1 LSSSFSRKLCKK
13 AKIRAAR
20 RSRKGEGQQ
29 QQQQQKKQQQQKHL
43 GESRKNSGN
52 FQRQNQIGCAP
63 KTRAYLVNTAAEKP
77 SRNPLPV
84 EPAKQVK
91 SQTHFKTGNSE
102 QESGREK
109 GQDREAAT
117 DLQLWDRTV

>member
-77 SRNPLPV
+77 QQKPLACRTGKASQKPNPLQNWKFRAG
-84 EPAKQVK
+84 E
-91 SQTHFKTGNSE
+91 
-102 QESGREK
+102 REGK
-109 GQDREAAT
+109 RAGS
-117 DLQLWDRTV
+117 